1 MNEFEEENIDR
12 ALATEE
18 SKKEKKRNKAFK
30 KGVLTGILCTILILG
45 AVVAGVAIYFAR
57 SLGSLGLEGFSL
69 GKLKY
74 ITGLINY
81 YYYEDPDPKALGE
94 GVYKGVMEGLKD
106 PYSVYYTKNEYEDMM
121 IDTTGNYAGIG
132 AVLSKNIE
140 TGQVTVI
147 SIYKGTPAEKAG
159 LQAGD
164 IIVSVD
170 GHRGESEELDSF
182 VRHIRGE
189 EGTKI
194 VLEYEREGKQDVVE
208 ITRAEVKVPSVE
220 HEMLPGNIG
229 YIAIADFSSNTK
241 EQYDE
246 AMKDLQAQGMKAVVF
261 DLRYNGGGLVDSVVE
276 ILDEILPEGTT
287 VYMEDKNG
295 KRTDY
300 TSDGE
305 HYLDMPIAVLTSKN
319 TASAAE
325 IFAGAIRDYEYGTLI
340 GTKTYGKGIVQTT
353 VPLSDGSAIKITIAS
368 YFTPSGECIHK
379 KGIKPDVELEYEFM
393 GGDDEEY
400 STSLDNQIQ
409 KACEILREEMK

>member
-1 MNEFEEENIDR
+1 MNENEIEEEMIET
-12 ALATEE
+12 APGQG
-18 SKKEKKRNKAFK
+18 EKKHKKSFG
-30 KGVLTGILCTILILG
+30 KGVLTGVLCTLLIFSMIL
-45 AVVAGVAIYFAR
+45 AGGAIYLTR
-57 SLGSLGLEGFSL
+57 SLGSLGLDGFSL

-81 YYYEDPDPKALGE
+81 YYYEDVDSKSLGE
-94 GVYKGVMEGLKD
+94 GVYKGVMEGLND
-106 PYSVYYTKNEYEDMM
+106 PYSVYYTKSEYEDMM

-140 TGQVTVI
+140 TGAVTVV
-147 SIYKGTPAEKAG
+147 SVYEGTPAEKAG
-159 LQAGD
+159 LQSGD
-164 IIVSVD
+164 VIISAD
-170 GHRGESEELDSF
+170 GHRGDSEELDSF
-182 VRHIRGE
+182 VRYVRGE
-189 EGTKI
+189 EGTKLVI
-194 VLEYEREGKQDVVE
+194 EYEREGKSNVVE
-208 ITRAEVKVPSVE
+208 VTRAQVSVPSVKY
-220 HEMLPGNIG
+220 EMMPGNIG
-229 YIAIADFSSNTK
+229 YIALAEFSSNTK
-241 EQYDE
+241 EQFDA
-246 AMKDLQAQGMKAVVF
+246 AMEDLQSQGMQAVIF
-261 DLRYNGGGLVDSVVE
+261 DMRTNGGGLVDSVVE

-287 VYMEDKNG
+287 VYMEDKKG
-295 KRTDY
+295 QRTDY

-305 HYLDMPIAVLTSKN
+305 HYLDMPIAVLTSGN

-368 YFTPSGECIHK
+368 YYTPKGECIHK
-379 KGIKPDVELEYEFM
+379 KGIKPDVELEYQFL